1 MSIDVH
7 IVAAEAPIALVVA
20 EWGIY
25 PLTPCCQA
33 STKGCTATGEGG
45 VVCRACYK
53 EIHPLFGACWLPDD
67 EQGWGWYKQLLVIAD
82 GDNNADEIVAYA
94 RDKAN
99 AVTHVIHPKIPTQ
112 SCS

>member
-1 MSIDVH
+1 MSIDVQ

-33 STKGCTATGEGG
+33 SAKVFTATGEGR

-67 EQGWGWYKQLLVIAD
+67 EQGWGWYKQLLMIAD
-82 GDNNADEIVAYA
+82 GDHNADEIVAYA
-94 RDKAN
+94 RDKVN
-99 AVTHVIHPKIPTQ
+99 AFTHVIRPKILTK
-112 SCS
+112 SWN